1 LERLIVEHPANAIG
15 FLKAFAGK
23 PRNFTHKVEDLPLAT
38 AAPPS
43 RFRWRSTRWPG
54 PSSKA

>member
-15 FLKAFAGK
+15 YLKTFAGK
-23 PRNFTHKVEDLPLAT
+23 PRDFTHKVEDLPLAT

-43 RFRWRSTRWPG
+43 RFRWRSAR
-54 PSSKA
+54 